1 MTINNRIDAPYDELQ
16 IGKIF
21 RSSGRTIT
29 ESDVVNFCMLTGN
42 WLEIH
47 SNTHYA
53 SKTRFGERLVQGS
66 LVYAIIPGLIQ
77 FGPVVQANY
86 GLDNLR
92 YLKPVH
98 IGDTI
103 YVVAEVVRKKEKDA
117 KYGVVT
123 LLMQAL
129 NQHGEVV
136 QRSEF
141 SLLFLRR
148 RADLEDLVALS
159 LPKIPASSASA

>member
-1 MTINNRIDAPYDELQ
+1 MNIVNNRVDQTYDEMEVGQ
-16 IGKIF
+16 KW
-21 RSSGRTIT
+21 RTYGRTMT
-29 ESDVVNFCMLTGN
+29 EADVVNFCMLTGN

-47 SNTHYA
+47 ANTHYA

-66 LVYAIIPGLIQ
+66 LVYAILTGLIQ
-77 FGPVVQANY
+77 FGPAVQANY
-86 GLDNLR
+86 GLDNMR

-103 YVVAEVVRKKEKDA
+103 YAVAEVVRKKEKDE

-123 LLMQAL
+123 LLIKGL
-129 NQHGEVV
+129 NQDGYVV
-136 QRSEF
+136 QRAEF

-148 RADLEDLVALS
+148 RADLDALM
-159 LPKIPASSASA
+159 SSAIPEEKV

>member
-1 MTINNRIDAPYDELQ
+1 MSINNRIDAPYDELE
-16 IGKIF
+16 IGQKF
-21 RSSGRTIT
+21 RTSGRTMT

-47 SNTHYA
+47 SNKHYA
-53 SKTRFGERLVQGS
+53 SKTRFVERLVQGS

-86 GLDNLR
+86 GLDKLR

-103 YVVAEVVRKKEKDA
+103 YVVAEVIRKKEKDS

-123 LLMQAL
+123 LLMKGL
-129 NQHGEVV
+129 NQQGDIV

-148 RADLEDLVALS
+148 RADLDKLLESTMPGLQA
-159 LPKIPASSASA
+159 AGA

>member
-1 MTINNRIDAPYDELQ
+1 MSIVNNRIDQTYDELE
-16 IGKIF
+16 IGQKW
-21 RSSGRTIT
+21 RTYGRTIT

-47 SNTHYA
+47 ANAHYA
-53 SKTRFGERLVQGS
+53 SKTRFGERLAQGS
-66 LVYAIIPGLIQ
+66 LVYAILPGLIQ
-77 FGPVVQANY
+77 FGPAVQANY

-103 YVVAEVVRKKEKDA
+103 YASAEVVRKKEKDE

-123 LLMQAL
+123 LLIKGL
-129 NQHGEVV
+129 NQDGDVV
-136 QRSEF
+136 QKAEF

-148 RADLEDLVALS
+148 RADLDALV
-159 LPKIPASSASA
+159 SSAIPEEKV

>member
-1 MTINNRIDAPYDELQ
+1 MSINNRIDQPYDELT
-16 IGKIF
+16 IGQTF
-21 RSSGRTIT
+21 RTSGRTMT
-29 ESDVVNFCMLTGN
+29 EADVVNFCMLTGN

-47 SNTHYA
+47 ANAHYA

-77 FGPVVQANY
+77 FGPTVQANY

-103 YVVAEVVRKKEKDA
+103 YVVAEVVRKKEKDE

-123 LLMQAL
+123 LLMTAL
-129 NQHGEVV
+129 NQHGDVV
-136 QRSEF
+136 QKSEF

-148 RADLEDLVALS
+148 RSDLEALVAAS
-159 LPKIPASSASA
+159 LPELKG

>member
-1 MTINNRIDAPYDELQ
+1 MSIVNNRIDQTYDELEVGQ
-16 IGKIF
+16 KW
-21 RSSGRTIT
+21 RTYGRTMT

-47 SNTHYA
+47 ANQHYA

-66 LVYAIIPGLIQ
+66 LVYAILPGLIQ
-77 FGPVVQANY
+77 FGPAVQANY

-103 YVVAEVVRKKEKDA
+103 YAVAEVVRKKDKDE

-123 LLMQAL
+123 LLIKGL
-129 NQHGEVV
+129 NQDGDVV
-136 QRSEF
+136 QKAEF

-148 RADLEDLVALS
+148 RADLDALV
-159 LPKIPASSASA
+159 SSAIPEEKV